1 MSDEDDHAYQTRL
14 AEARGLVLN
23 VTRNADDTT
32 ASYAER
38 VRTAMSGAARE
49 AQDTTND
56 LTRAAGDAVGGFTEH
71 VAHSGTQ
78 LKQGTHSMAQST
90 RDTASRS
97 PATHS
102 RSARSRRSS
111 GPWRDRS
118 CRPSSRRKPRL
129 RRPPQPSAKKGRDLA
144 QDFVDRGTQV
154 GMDTLDA
161 VKDSAGAHG
170 LTVDKPIGDIAA
182 ELKSGDLAGHVKAVT
197 QETLQAGQGSAS
209 RQLAPQ
215 DDA

>member
-90 RDTASRS
+90 RDTASS
-97 PATHS
+97 LAGNPFALGAIAAVVGAVAGSLLPTFEQEEAALATT
-102 RSARSRRSS
+102 AAT
-111 GPWRDRS
+111 
-118 CRPSSRRKPRL
+118 L
-129 RRPPQPSAKKGRDLA
+129 REKGRDLA

-154 GMDTLDA
+154 ATDTLDA

-170 LTVDKPIGDIAA
+170 LTADKPIGDIAA